1 MFRDLTCEACA
12 QGAKPGGVMSA
23 QQAVLDFWLEEV
35 GSEGWYSAV
44 DAVDA
49 KIVRQFGGLFEQI
62 LAGGLADWGQTAQ
75 GALAYLIVADQFSRN
90 MFRGDRKAFAADP
103 AALEMAG
110 HAIAQDLDL
119 QIPEPERVFFYM
131 PYEHSEDLA
140 NQDRSVELM
149 QTRLPLTGK
158 GFAFHAAVH
167 REVIHRYGRFPF
179 RNAALGRVSTPA
191 EDAFL
196 AAGGYGGLV
205 REMQA

>member
-1 MFRDLTCEACA
+1 
-12 QGAKPGGVMSA
+12 MSA

-90 MFRGDRKAFAADP
+90 MFRGDGKAFAADP

-149 QTRLPLTGK
+149 QTRLPQTGK
-158 GFAFHAAVH
+158 GFAFHATVH